1 MKSKVSVWRI
11 ENDEINAVAENCDLD
26 GEVTE
31 VKAKNKEEFFVSTS
45 NGSVYHYRYVPNN
58 GLEVVRK
65 WSELNLVEE
74 VQSRSEN
81 ESIINNFDF
90 DSGCDE
96 LCCVG
101 DDGQINFI
109 SLNNPTANKAISSFG
124 D

>member
-1 MKSKVSVWRI
+1 LKRKVSVWRI

-45 NGSVYHYRYVPNN
+45 NGSVYHYRHLPND

-109 SLNNPTANKAISSFG
+109 SLSNPTGKKAISSFG